1 MIASPSLG
9 LAPTVGVG
17 LRAPHTANLLAGRSA
32 LEWLEIHSENYFSA
46 GGPHLHALQKIRR
59 DHAISAHGVGLSLGS
74 AQALSERHLARL
86 EHLVRWLEPVLV
98 SEHLAWG
105 ALDGRCVNDLIPLPY
120 TREALP
126 RLSANIDRVQTRLQR
141 QILIENVSSYVEFVD
156 CEMPVSKFLA
166 ELATQSGCG
175 ILLDIHNIY
184 INACNHGFDP
194 VRYIEDIPPALVQQ
208 IHVAGH
214 SVQTFE
220 GIEIMVD
227 THNARVADS
236 VWCLLRHAI
245 RYMGPRPVLVEW
257 DSDLPAFS
265 VLLEEAAL
273 ARECLGDPYAQA
285 A

>member
-1 MIASPSLG
+1 
-9 LAPTVGVG
+9 
-17 LRAPHTANLLAGRSA
+17 
-32 LEWLEIHSENYFSA
+32 
-46 GGPHLHALQKIRR
+46 
-59 DHAISAHGVGLSLGS
+59 
-74 AQALSERHLARL
+74 
-86 EHLVRWLEPVLV
+86 
-98 SEHLAWG
+98 
-105 ALDGRCVNDLIPLPY
+105 
-120 TREALP
+120 
-126 RLSANIDRVQTRLQR
+126 
-141 QILIENVSSYVEFVD
+141 
-156 CEMPVSKFLA
+156 MPESKFLA

-184 INACNHGFDP
+184 VNACNHGFDP
-194 VRYIEDIPPALVQQ
+194 VRYIEDIPPALVRQ